1 MKRFIRMSNA
11 GLVMLLS
18 TAVAFW
24 SGSAL
29 AEKPAWAGG
38 GNGESHGKPGKGDKQ
53 ERGERGGDRGGR
65 EARDSRG
72 GDRGGVTLRFD
83 ERRRT
88 VIREYYTREF
98 GAGRCPPG
106 LAKKGN
112 GCMPPGQAKKWSVG
126 RPLPRDVVY
135 YDLPRG
141 LVVEIGLPPE
151 GYKYVRIASDI
162 LMIAVGTSMVVDAI
176 EDLSGM

>member
-1 MKRFIRMSNA
+1 MGSFVRARRA
-11 GLVMLLS
+11 GLALVTWAAIALG
-18 TAVAFW
+18 AGPV
-24 SGSAL
+24 L

-38 GNGESHGKPGKGDKQ
+38 GNGESQGKSDKGGKG
-53 ERGERGGDRGGR
+53 GNSDRGGR
-65 EARDSRG
+65 EVRDSRG
-72 GDRGGVTLRFD
+72 GDRGGVTIRFD

-88 VIREYYTREF
+88 VIRDYYSREF

-112 GCMPPGQAKKWSVG
+112 GCMPPGQAKKWAVG

-151 GYKYVRIASDI
+151 GYKYVRVASDI